1 MNEKALKDRLIE
13 NNPEFR
19 RVFTL
24 HQECEQELQRF
35 AGKAYLSD
43 SDQRIVRE
51 LKKKKLSLKD
61 KMYAIMAAV
70 RKSSSRGDDS
80 K

>member
-1 MNEKALKDRLIE
+1 MNEKALKDRLVE

-24 HQECEQELQRF
+24 HQECERELQRF
-35 AGKAYLSD
+35 ADKANLSD